1 MTSDALR
8 AIVISAATD
17 SEAADLLVSM
27 LVESVEAKRM
37 LRAAGYG
44 CVGLG
49 LLDTTREVIA
59 AAACMHAS

>member
-1 MTSDALR
+1 MTSDAFR

-27 LVESVEAKRM
+27 LVEFVEAKRM

-44 CVGLG
+44 CAGLG
-49 LLDTTREVIA
+49 LLDTTREVLA
-59 AAACMHAS
+59 ATTCTHP